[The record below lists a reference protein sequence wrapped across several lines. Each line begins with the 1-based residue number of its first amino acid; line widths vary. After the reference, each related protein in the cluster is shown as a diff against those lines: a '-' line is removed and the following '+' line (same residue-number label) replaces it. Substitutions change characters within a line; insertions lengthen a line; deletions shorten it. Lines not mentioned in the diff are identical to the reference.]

1 MIVPQLVRLIHGRFK
16 YRIKKVPFNKNLI
29 VIFYDLENVLV
40 AEREQG
46 RTWLLAWKDVRIT
59 QFFMEK

>member
-1 MIVPQLVRLIHGRFK
+1 MIVPQLVRLIHDRFK
-16 YRIKKVPFNKNLI
+16 YRLKKVPFNKNLI

-46 RTWLLAWKDVRIT
+46 KTWLLAWKDVRIT